1 MFGEGLLTGM
11 GITWRHFFGKK
22 ETFCY
27 PEEKLE
33 MTERFRGG
41 RLVLD
46 YRKCIACSLCSLSC
60 PNQAIKLKI
69 VPDAKKKRHI
79 ESYIHLMGRCL
90 YCNLCVENCNPHAL
104 SWDKEYAI
112 ATWHEEDMTDEL
124 ISAEDREYLKSIMD
138 AAKEEAAAEMAA
150 KAEAEHAKASAAS
163 QAATGSQQM
172 TVTEGGGQG

>member
-11 GITWRHFFGKK
+11 GITWKHFFGKK

-60 PNQAIKLKI
+60 PNQAIRLKI

-90 YCNLCVENCNPHAL
+90 YCNLCVENCNTHAL

-124 ISAEDREYLKSIMD
+124 ISSEDKEYLKTVM
-138 AAKEEAAAEMAA
+138 AKAKEEAAAEAAA
-150 KAEAEHAKASAAS
+150 KAEAERAKTPAAANAS
-163 QAATGSQQM
+163 QKEQAA
-172 TVTEGGGQG
+172 EGGGAE